1 MRRKLLPALFSLCFI
16 FLFAQIT
23 LAKKEEMKL
32 LLNKGQ
38 HYIYLITQENT
49 MEEISDKS
57 DKSDKI
63 EMKQNMALKIDHKV
77 IDQLPNGNYLIEASF
92 KSFGIELN
100 SDGKISRY
108 HSDTIDVMN
117 SMYKTLNFLTSVKL
131 KYEVSREGVVSNLSG
146 FESIREKMT
155 PDRKL
160 LGLLRSF
167 GNERF
172 ILEMYNYVPT
182 GNVGVGDK
190 WTKSAI
196 LPDLKDLK
204 YDIQYSMKEASTQ
217 NLKLIQNAS
226 FSYSTELP
234 MGSDV
239 ESKMDGKGTQN
250 GFLLINPITKMRI
263 SSDINQQIEL
273 SIQKKGKEQT
283 KKIPPRRITTH
294 TTMVLVKK

>member
-1 MRRKLLPALFSLCFI
+1 
-16 FLFAQIT
+16 
-23 LAKKEEMKL
+23 MKL

-49 MEEISDKS
+49 MKEIS

-63 EMKQNMALKIDHKV
+63 EMKQNMALKIDHQV

-92 KSFGIELN
+92 KSFSIELN

-117 SMYKTLNFLTSVKL
+117 SMYKILNFLTSVKL
-131 KYEVSREGVVSNLSG
+131 KYEVSREGIVSNLSG
-146 FESIREKMT
+146 FESIREKMN
-155 PDRKL
+155 PDHKL

-182 GNVGVGDK
+182 GNVGVGDQ
-190 WTKSAI
+190 WTKSGT

-234 MGSDV
+234 MESDIK
-239 ESKMDGKGTQN
+239 SKMDGKGIQN

-263 SSDINQQIEL
+263 SSDINQQIDL
-273 SIQKKGKEQT
+273 SIQKTGKEQT